1 MPKSASNICIDEG
14 LKYISENAAK
24 IYVCT
29 TDTITTYAEASATY
43 NLTTGSAVT
52 SANLVI
58 GDGDVSG
65 RKIAVAAQ
73 TSLNCSTS
81 GTAGHIAI
89 TSSDTL
95 MIVTTC
101 TTQALTSGNTVTIP
115 TWDIEIADP
124 T

>member
-1 MPKSASNICIDEG
+1 MAKSASDACIDGG
-14 LKYISENAAK
+14 LTYISENAAK

-29 TDTITTYAEASATY
+29 TVAMSTFADVSSEA
-43 NLTTGSAVT
+43 LTTGSAVT

-58 GDGDVSG
+58 GVGDSSG

-73 TSLNCSTS
+73 SSLSVSVT
-81 GTAGHIAI
+81 GTAGQIAVV
-89 TSSDTL
+89 SSDAL

-101 TTQALTSGNTVTIP
+101 TTQALTTGNTVTIP